1 MIATSKIV
9 SAKGNSIPGR
19 SISCER
25 SIPPFSLMDA
35 REASFASALG
45 IASILRKNVEKL
57 VLRLRSASLSMNKL
71 V

>member
-1 MIATSKIV
+1 
-9 SAKGNSIPGR
+9 
-19 SISCER
+19 
-25 SIPPFSLMDA
+25 MDA